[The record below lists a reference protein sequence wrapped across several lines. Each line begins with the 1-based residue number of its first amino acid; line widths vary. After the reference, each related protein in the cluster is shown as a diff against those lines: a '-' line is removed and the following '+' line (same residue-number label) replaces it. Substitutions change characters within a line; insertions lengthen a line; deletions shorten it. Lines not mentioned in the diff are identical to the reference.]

1 MSEVW
6 NANPHLWHWLLLVH
20 AASTWFMTG
29 LIWFVQ
35 IVHYPLFGEVGTA
48 AFTQYER
55 VHQRRTTWVVA
66 PLMLIEL
73 ATSIVVAYAAFSAA
87 SVPTP
92 PSERAAVA
100 GLGLVVIIWA
110 STWALQVPMHEVL
123 AKGFER
129 APHRR
134 LVLTNWLRT
143 AAWSVRAVLA
153 ASML

>member
-1 MSEVW
+1 MNEFW
-6 NANPHLWHWLLLVH
+6 NANPHAWHWLLLVH

-35 IVHYPLFGEVGTA
+35 IVHYPLFGQVGAA

-55 VHQRRTTWVVA
+55 VHQRRTTLVVA
-66 PLMLIEL
+66 PVMLIEL
-73 ATSIVVAYAAFSAA
+73 ASSIVVAYAVFSGA

-92 PSERAAVA
+92 LSEQAAFA
-100 GLGLVVIIWA
+100 GLALVATIWV

-123 AKGFER
+123 ARGFER

-134 LVLTNWLRT
+134 LVLTNWIRT
-143 AAWSVRAVLA
+143 AAWTARAVLA